1 MTAIP
6 LFEQK
11 FVTPAPGR
19 TLIVGSRVVPGKPDR
34 RALYADVVGLDI
46 EDGEGVDLVHDL
58 EQPLPVDA
66 GRFAHIECM
75 STLEHVKRPWLAAQT
90 IEAVLAPGGTL
101 FVTVPFIWRYHD
113 YGGDYWRITP
123 DALPVIFPNIE
134 WTAIRIG
141 HWKIAKGNRVPALT
155 DKGHPYLAR
164 AETMAFGYRRCE
176 S

>member
-19 TLIVGSRVVPGKPDR
+19 TLIVGSQVVSEKPDR
-34 RALYADVVGLDI
+34 RALYESVIGLDI
-46 EDGEGVDLVHDL
+46 VDGPGVDVVHDL
-58 EQPLPVDA
+58 EVPLPEDL
-66 GRFAHIECM
+66 GQFAHIECM
-75 STLEHVKRPWLAAQT
+75 SVLEHVKRPWLAAQT
-90 IEAVLAPGGTL
+90 IEAALAPGGTL

-123 DALPVIFPNIE
+123 DGLRVIFPNIE

-141 HWKIAKGNRVPALT
+141 HWKLAKGNRVPNVS
-155 DKGHPYLAR
+155 DNGHPYLAR
-164 AETMAFGYRRCE
+164 AETMAFGYRKN
-176 S
+176 